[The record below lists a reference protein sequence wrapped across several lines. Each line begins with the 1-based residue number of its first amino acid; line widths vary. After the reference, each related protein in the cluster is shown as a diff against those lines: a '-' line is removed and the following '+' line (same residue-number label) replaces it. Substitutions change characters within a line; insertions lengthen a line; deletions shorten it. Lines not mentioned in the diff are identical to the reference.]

1 MHVGLLFL
9 TYALLVGNVNCD
21 CDKYIAC
28 FGEFLRDF
36 FGNIHIV
43 KSDKVHVTDNLNKT
57 LSYEFSEED
66 DTNIDKVLTEL
77 TSLIKEIDGD
87 VKESEI
93 INRVNNKTKIVVK
106 TFDRDDVFENTE
118 AFESD
123 VPSTATEINLP
134 EDISF
139 GDLTETTHTELTTV
153 TENSF
158 EVIPL
163 RTKNEKENEIC
174 DDDDDKSYNEEEENK
189 FVTDYPDI
197 DYIELYKDVTNE
209 FVNYEP
215 TEVNIHTK
223 SNELRAEI
231 EKQQQVIGDLI
242 KHSFNLANGEALA
255 ELLKNLTDYN
265 ITSNPDSSIIEGVA
279 PWTAAI
285 FLKNETGDQFDYYCD
300 GALVSEKAVLTAA
313 RCTNTGNGSYPTE
326 NFIVILGKT
335 SLQLSG
341 SNEKILRV
349 KEIKTH
355 ENFTIEDGVAK
366 NDLALLILEEPVTL
380 NDGISIANLSIYEEN
395 QEEGESNVAVTTAW
409 SLSGDIALIYF
420 DKEKSKACESNNK
433 VENTFCATYGDDVP
447 LCPSYGGLYVTKQG
461 DQLCLAGIRTGDPSD
476 RGICFNKHV
485 NFTSLKNQTQWI
497 SENIEA

>member
-43 KSDKVHVTDNLNKT
+43 KSDKVNVTDNLNKT

-66 DTNIDKVLTEL
+66 DTNIDKVLTEI

-118 AFESD
+118 ATESD
-123 VPSTATEINLP
+123 VPSTTTEINLP

-139 GDLTETTHTELTTV
+139 GDLTETTITELTTV

-174 DDDDDKSYNEEEENK
+174 DDDDDDDDKSYNEEEEKK

-231 EKQQQVIGDLI
+231 EKQQQAIGDLI

-255 ELLKNLTDYN
+255 ELLKNLTDYV
-265 ITSNPDSSIIEGVA
+265 SFKLL
-279 PWTAAI
+279 
-285 FLKNETGDQFDYYCD
+285 FLNK
-300 GALVSEKAVLTAA
+300 LT
-313 RCTNTGNGSYPTE
+313 N
-326 NFIVILGKT
+326 
-335 SLQLSG
+335 
-341 SNEKILRV
+341 
-349 KEIKTH
+349 
-355 ENFTIEDGVAK
+355 
-366 NDLALLILEEPVTL
+366 
-380 NDGISIANLSIYEEN
+380 
-395 QEEGESNVAVTTAW
+395 
-409 SLSGDIALIYF
+409 
-420 DKEKSKACESNNK
+420 
-433 VENTFCATYGDDVP
+433 
-447 LCPSYGGLYVTKQG
+447 
-461 DQLCLAGIRTGDPSD
+461 
-476 RGICFNKHV
+476 
-485 NFTSLKNQTQWI
+485 
-497 SENIEA
+497 

>member
-43 KSDKVHVTDNLNKT
+43 KSDKVNVTDNLNKT
-57 LSYEFSEED
+57 LSYEFSEEY
-66 DTNIDKVLTEL
+66 DTNIDKVLTEI

-118 AFESD
+118 ATESD
-123 VPSTATEINLP
+123 VPSTTTEINLP

-139 GDLTETTHTELTTV
+139 GDLTETTPTELTTV

-174 DDDDDKSYNEEEENK
+174 DDDDDDDDKSYNEEEEKK

-215 TEVNIHTK
+215 TEVNIHT
-223 SNELRAEI
+223 NELRAEI

-255 ELLKNLTDYN
+255 ELLKNLTDYV
-265 ITSNPDSSIIEGVA
+265 SL
-279 PWTAAI
+279 I
-285 FLKNETGDQFDYYCD
+285 FF
-300 GALVSEKAVLTAA
+300 S
-313 RCTNTGNGSYPTE
+313 
-326 NFIVILGKT
+326 
-335 SLQLSG
+335 
-341 SNEKILRV
+341 
-349 KEIKTH
+349 
-355 ENFTIEDGVAK
+355 
-366 NDLALLILEEPVTL
+366 
-380 NDGISIANLSIYEEN
+380 
-395 QEEGESNVAVTTAW
+395 
-409 SLSGDIALIYF
+409 
-420 DKEKSKACESNNK
+420 
-433 VENTFCATYGDDVP
+433 
-447 LCPSYGGLYVTKQG
+447 
-461 DQLCLAGIRTGDPSD
+461 
-476 RGICFNKHV
+476 
-485 NFTSLKNQTQWI
+485 
-497 SENIEA
+497 